1 MTAKLALLIVAF
13 AATPVVAHH
22 AFAAEFDAH
31 RPITLKGV
39 VTSIE
44 WTNPH
49 SHFVVAVADDTGNT
63 TNWRIELASPMVLLQ
78 NGWRAKS
85 IKIGDTVTV
94 EGAVAK
100 DNSTTANARIVTLAD
115 GRRLSAGSSGGDVP
129 PPNENSIGGVHA
141 AFFRE

>member
-1 MTAKLALLIVAF
+1 MTAKLALLIVGF

-22 AFAAEFDAH
+22 SFAAEYDAH
-31 RPITLKGV
+31 RPVTLKGI
-39 VTSIE
+39 VTNIE

-49 SHFVVAVADDTGNT
+49 THFVVAVADDTENT
-63 TNWRIELASPMVLLQ
+63 TNWKIEMASPTVLLQ
-78 NGWRAKS
+78 NGWRARS
-85 IKIGDTVTV
+85 LKIGDTVTV

-115 GRRLSAGSSGGDVP
+115 GRRLSAGSSGGDLP
-129 PPNENSIGGVHA
+129 PANENSVGGIHG